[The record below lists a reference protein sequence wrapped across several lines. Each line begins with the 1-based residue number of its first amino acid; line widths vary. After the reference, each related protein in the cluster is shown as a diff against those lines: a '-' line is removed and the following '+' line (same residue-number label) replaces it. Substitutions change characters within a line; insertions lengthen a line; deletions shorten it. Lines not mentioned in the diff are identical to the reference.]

1 MYCDLKLKLRIMDT
15 YKNVGLI
22 ECNNYGHISLLSEG
36 SKLNGYNIK
45 KIYLNHT
52 APKSEIKAHYPNAE
66 IVNDTKEIIYD
77 ALIDL
82 VIVSSPDNADM
93 DIVGEVL
100 EAGKYVRVI

>member
-1 MYCDLKLKLRIMDT
+1 MNT

-22 ECNNYGHISLLSEG
+22 ECNYGPLPELSEK

-45 KIYLNHT
+45 KIYTSNNLSQN
-52 APKSEIKAHYPNAE
+52 EIREQFPYAE
-66 IVNDTKEIIYD
+66 IVDNTKSIIDD

-82 VIVSSPDNADM
+82 VIVSSPTHSDM

-100 EAGKYVRVI
+100 EAGKNVRVI

>member
-1 MYCDLKLKLRIMDT
+1 MRVMDT

-22 ECNNYGHISLLSEG
+22 ECNDYLNIPQLSEG

-45 KIYLNHT
+45 KIYLNNS
-52 APKSEIKAHYPNAE
+52 APKSEIIAHYPDAE
-66 IVNDTKEIIYD
+66 IVSDTKDIIND

-82 VIVSSPDNADM
+82 VIVSSPDNTNM

>member
-1 MYCDLKLKLRIMDT
+1 MNN

-22 ECNNYGHISLLSEG
+22 DCRDHGPVLQMSET

-45 KIYLNHT
+45 KVYLSNNI
-52 APKSEIKAHYPNAE
+52 SQNEIKAQYPHAE
-66 IVNDTKEIIYD
+66 IVDDTKSIIND

-82 VIVSSPDNADM
+82 VIVSSPDDTDM

>member
-1 MYCDLKLKLRIMDT
+1 MNT

-22 ECNNYGHISLLSEG
+22 ECNYGPLPELGEA

-45 KIYLNHT
+45 KIYTSNNLSE
-52 APKSEIKAHYPNAE
+52 AEIKEQFPDAE
-66 IVNDTKEIIYD
+66 IVDNTKSIIDD

-82 VIVSSPDNADM
+82 VIVSSPADKDM

>member
-1 MYCDLKLKLRIMDT
+1 MNK

-22 ECNNYGHISLLSEG
+22 ECRDHGPVLQMSET

-45 KIYLNHT
+45 KVYLSNNM
-52 APKSEIKAHYPNAE
+52 SQNEIKAQYPQAE
-66 IVNDTKEIIYD
+66 IVHDTKSIIND

-82 VIVSSPDNADM
+82 VIVSSPHNADM

>member
-1 MYCDLKLKLRIMDT
+1 MNT

-22 ECNNYGHISLLSEG
+22 ECNDHGPIHKLSVG

-45 KIYLNHT
+45 KIYINNK
-52 APKSEIKAHYPNAE
+52 APQKEIIAQYPDAE
-66 IVNDTKEIIYD
+66 IVDDKKEIIND

-82 VIVSSPDNADM
+82 VIVSSPANSNM

>member
-1 MYCDLKLKLRIMDT
+1 MNT

-22 ECNNYGHISLLSEG
+22 ECNYGPIHELSEG

-45 KIYLNHT
+45 KIYTSNHHSQ
-52 APKSEIKAHYPNAE
+52 KDIKEQFPDAE
-66 IVNDTKEIIYD
+66 IVDDTKSIIND

-82 VIVSSPDNADM
+82 VIVSSPADKDM

>member
-1 MYCDLKLKLRIMDT
+1 MNT

-22 ECNNYGHISLLSEG
+22 ECNYNGSLPPLSEG
-36 SKLNGYNIK
+36 SKLNGYNIR
-45 KIYLNHT
+45 KIYLNNNL
-52 APKSEIKAHYPNAE
+52 PQKDIKQQYPDAE
-66 IVNDTKEIIYD
+66 IVDDTKLIIHD

-82 VIVSSPDNADM
+82 VIVASPSDADM